1 MNGLN
6 SRPTNSTFRCL
17 SNHVCMNIGSTV
29 GKNMNY
35 IMGKYDTPPKMCCG
49 AYVAINKLIYSR

>member
-17 SNHVCMNIGSTV
+17 SNHACMNRSSTI

-35 IMGKYDTPPKMCCG
+35 IMGKYKLPKAMKNRSFVSHLPALC
-49 AYVAINKLIYSR
+49 